1 MEKNEIAT
9 VKQPN
14 QQMALISES
23 LPETSKQF
31 LKLHFGSKKV
41 SEYDED
47 DIKSLY
53 KLILALCKL
62 IGVTEAPD
70 NEIIILLINHIQEHH
85 SDFSKEEIQRSFSL
99 ATAGK
104 LGFEFKHWN
113 RVTPQLFSS
122 VLNGYKKYRSK
133 ELIKHMQNQE
143 GRLLEERSK
152 KSRVSPEQRYENL
165 KRDSI
170 ARFEAYKKNKSLKE
184 NDRKEILDWG
194 SILYDFLDR
203 IGCISFSDKK
213 KNEIMEKAKKIVIEE
228 KRKEYKEYGKK
239 GIGNIIREM
248 EEGKPFSLIT
258 KAKQMA
264 LDIYFDSLIRS
275 NSSVYSHMKELNVLN
290 FQK

>member
-1 MEKNEIAT
+1 
-9 VKQPN
+9 
-14 QQMALISES
+14 
-23 LPETSKQF
+23 
-31 LKLHFGSKKV
+31 V